1 MNYLPSTSE
10 IEILRR
16 LFQNRVGDAW
26 YAVLGDRLGTGART
40 DVPGKPGWV
49 YIMFLNGGDANGN
62 VSYTAPTMVRAAGV
76 AFPNVPGTGLWVGY
90 GYDGDLCVK
99 AAHNKALDAMGINTQ
114 VLNPLNQQSRFV
126 YPWQLTYGLASA
138 VGNSTTPS
146 TLVTVKKIRHYTG
159 GNLLQPFD
167 TPLQADKID
176 LASYIPAADTHC
188 YAMVWLDT
196 YTNDP
201 AVTTSVTQAL
211 SSPLSDADLQ
221 ECVVR
226 SASSRPPDAIPFK
239 AFYLSND
246 QGSITQ
252 SDLDVDVRQWLDMP
266 NVLGFPNVLTTLERI
281 RANYTFVT
289 GPFTTSGVGDLDTSE
304 TGARLLIVHK
314 SNISTSAPTVNDDSD
329 DGYSV
334 GSRWFRSST
343 GVLYV
348 ATDVTVGAAVWVP
361 VAASGGSFAPDNAT
375 YLLQVANG
383 SLPNAQAMGALSTG
397 IVKSTTGTGVQSI
410 AVAGTD
416 YTSPTGTENLSNK
429 TITASS
435 LVATALSV
443 LIGGFKGIFTHAN
456 SADRTYTFPNYDG
469 TIATLAGTEA
479 LSNKTIN
486 TSDIGTTTPGAG
498 YFNALRLKIGGFF
511 GIFTHANT
519 ADRTYTLKDASG
531 TVAFTS
537 DITNPPFIDT
547 QTIIKGSADAT
558 KLLRFEVDSFTT
570 ATTRVLTPPDYDGT
584 IATLAGAE
592 TLTNKTLTS
601 PKINEI
607 LDSNGNE
614 ELKFTTTA
622 SAVNE
627 LTVGNAATGNKPG
640 ISASGGDTNIGIDM
654 LPKGTGVFNVDGA
667 MVINESGADRDVR
680 IEGDTNTNLLFT
692 DASNDNVGIGTNTP
706 TAGALLHLVSTTKA
720 SIPAPSMT
728 AAQRDAIGSPA
739 AGMLVYLND
748 QYDFSMYDA
757 NAADWTNLR
766 APFWSQLLDPFSRH
780 VVVSGTA
787 MVWVSNTGQAGAGY
801 YHQSTPA
808 VNNQVSYSVSLP
820 VGTYIIELLAVKNNS
835 SAIMSLI
842 FDGSTV
848 ATYDLYNA
856 AGVFNFRD
864 FTTGFNI
871 TTPGVHTFSIKAG
884 SKNASSTNYDMLLSW
899 FQFIRTGEYP

>member
-16 LFQNRVGDAW
+16 LFQNRIGDAW

-49 YIMFLNGGDANGN
+49 YIMFLNGGDTNGN
-62 VSYTAPTMVRAAGV
+62 VTYTAPTMVRAAGV

-126 YPWQLTYGLASA
+126 YPWQLTYGMVNA

-159 GNLLQPFD
+159 GNLLQPYE

-211 SSPLSDADLQ
+211 SSPLTDADLQ

-252 SDLDVDVRQWLDMP
+252 NDLDVDVRQWLDMP
-266 NVLGFPNVLTTLERI
+266 NVWGFPNVLTTLERI
-281 RANYTFVT
+281 RANYTLVT

-343 GVLYV
+343 GVLYI
-348 ATDVTVGAAVWVP
+348 ATDVTTGAAVWDTVN
-361 VAASGGSFAPDNAT
+361 AGGGSFAPDNAT

-397 IVKSTTGTGVQSI
+397 IVKNTATTGVQSI

-429 TITASS
+429 TINASDIGTTTPGAGYFS
-435 LVATALSV
+435 ALR
-443 LIGGFKGIFTHAN
+443 LKLGGLFGIFTHAN
-456 SADRTYTFPNYDG
+456 SADRTYTLPNYNATLSPMTTAGDTVYFDG
-469 TIATLAGTEA
+469 TDNVRLAKGTARQHYKMNAGATAPEWAAGLTIDFQAFTSSGAGTWNKPPTAVFVDVICVGAGGGGGGGRRSTATSIRGGGGGGAGGAVTRMQWSAGQLGSSESLNVGLGGTPGAAPAVDNQNGGDGGTGGASWFGGTTSTNCKLIAQGGGGGGGGAVSVGGTGGAGQTA
-479 LSNKTIN
+479 LSNTYQFYNAGGGVGGTSGTPVVPVNAQWGPGNGGGGGGIN
-486 TSDIGTTTPGAG
+486 
-498 YFNALRLKIGGFF
+498 
-511 GIFTHANT
+511 
-519 ADRTYTLKDASG
+519 ASG
-531 TVAFTS
+531 TAS
-537 DITNPPFIDT
+537 GAAAGSS
-547 QTIIKGSADAT
+547 GSAPAYGSA
-558 KLLRFEVDSFTT
+558 VGGGGGAAGTT
-570 ATTRVLTPPDYDGT
+570 SSGTGGAGAAGTTNGTSVFVFGAGGGGGAPDTT
-584 IATLAGAE
+584 IGRSGGNGGLPGGGGGGAGATL
-592 TLTNKTLTS
+592 
-601 PKINEI
+601 
-607 LDSNGNE
+607 NGNNG
-614 ELKFTTTA
+614 F
-622 SAVNE
+622 
-627 LTVGNAATGNKPG
+627 PG
-640 ISASGGDTNIGIDM
+640 
-654 LPKGTGVFNVDGA
+654 GTGADGA
-667 MVINESGADRDVR
+667 VIV
-680 IEGDTNTNLLFT
+680 I
-692 DASNDNVGIGTNTP
+692 
-706 TAGALLHLVSTTKA
+706 
-720 SIPAPSMT
+720 
-728 AAQRDAIGSPA
+728 
-739 AGMLVYLND
+739 
-748 QYDFSMYDA
+748 
-757 NAADWTNLR
+757 
-766 APFWSQLLDPFSRH
+766 
-780 VVVSGTA
+780 
-787 MVWVSNTGQAGAGY
+787 
-801 YHQSTPA
+801 
-808 VNNQVSYSVSLP
+808 SYC
-820 VGTYIIELLAVKNNS
+820 Y
-835 SAIMSLI
+835 
-842 FDGSTV
+842 
-848 ATYDLYNA
+848 
-856 AGVFNFRD
+856 
-864 FTTGFNI
+864 
-871 TTPGVHTFSIKAG
+871 
-884 SKNASSTNYDMLLSW
+884 
-899 FQFIRTGEYP
+899 